1 MNTPP
6 NVCSNTAYLNSV
18 EQKSR
23 FQLFNIP
30 ANRYDNL
37 ASNPYIQINPN
48 TGLPYTKF
56 DLDMRRKAEVLK
68 YNSNRVSTQ
77 TNNLTKAQIYAQA
90 IKGSYQQRTYSQE
103 FIKQNTINGVLQICP
118 PGVIITTPSSAS
130 DVPGNL
136 LLYDDPTIPLY
147 NYVNDST
154 TTSYGIINP
163 PTNPYSSGFQF
174 THPTDILSTA
184 TDSSTIFTTY
194 MFNTPSPN
202 YLFSFDLPISLE
214 FQGSLLNTVTSG
226 KSPATF
232 QIQFNE
238 ITTNV
243 NYSYSPMTIN
253 SSIVNTINNQPINNN
268 LLFDISVNPLTSSF
282 RGSYYLG
289 KINVS
294 NISLP
299 VALGYIFDFQ
309 LSVSYSV
316 LYPYNSQ
323 YSAYF
328 NTPIITSTLSPT
340 SITNYQTNC
349 VITPTAVIPPT
360 PAFPASLSVIGLP
373 V

>member
-18 EQKSR
+18 DQKSK

-37 ASNPYIQINPN
+37 ALNPYTQINPT

-90 IKGSYQQRTYSQE
+90 VKGSYQQRTYSQE
-103 FIKQNTINGVLQICP
+103 YIAQNTINGVVQICP
-118 PGVIITTPSSAS
+118 PGVIIKTPSSAS
-130 DVPGNL
+130 DVPGDL

-147 NYVNDST
+147 NYVNDDT

-163 PTNPYSSGFQF
+163 PSNPYSAGFQF
-174 THPTDILSTA
+174 TNSTDILSSA
-184 TDSSTIFTTY
+184 TSSSTIFTTY
-194 MFNTPSPN
+194 MFNSPRPN
-202 YLFSFDLPISLE
+202 YVFSFDVPISLQ
-214 FQGSLLNTVTSG
+214 FRGSLLNTLTSG

-232 QIQFNE
+232 QIQFNR

-253 SSIVNTINNQPINNN
+253 STIVNAINHQPIHNN

-282 RGSYYLG
+282 SGSYYLG
-289 KINVS
+289 QINVS
-294 NISLP
+294 NIVLP

-309 LSVSYSV
+309 LSVSYTI
-316 LYPYNSQ
+316 LYPSNSQ

-328 NTPIITSTLSPT
+328 NSPTITSTFSPT

-349 VITPTAVIPPT
+349 VIRPSAVIPP
-360 PAFPASLSVIGLP
+360 PPLFPASLSVVGVP